1 MAFCP
6 RTIDLGHGPD
16 DGMKKKRS
24 GAKETSSLTIALVQA
39 KGYENLYQ
47 ENKNRDGEERI
58 TQEIFK

>member
-39 KGYENLYQ
+39 KGYENLY
-47 ENKNRDGEERI
+47 
-58 TQEIFK
+58 